1 MKIAAVV
8 VLSLIMFKNCSK
20 RDELIMDITE
30 IRYTAATRGYYYQ
43 VQVSPM
49 VMQIRMDRNTP
60 DELIYRVD
68 AESWDGLLALIEA
81 IELDKLESLKG
92 NKESQAV
99 DRSAYA
105 TLRVFTGEKEF
116 QSTPFDHGNPPEEIK
131 PLIDAVLLLAEDAGR
146 AEDK

>member
-1 MKIAAVV
+1 MIK
-8 VLSLIMFKNCSK
+8 SCSK

-68 AESWDGLLALIEA
+68 AENWDGLLALIEA
-81 IELDKLESLKG
+81 IDLKKLESLKG
-92 NKESQAV
+92 STELQAM

-105 TLRVFTGEKEF
+105 TLRVSTSEKQF
-116 QSTPFDHGNPPEEIK
+116 QSTPFDHGNPPAEIK
-131 PLIDAVLLLAEDAGR
+131 PLVDAVLELAESSAN
-146 AEDK
+146 E

>member
-1 MKIAAVV
+1 MKVALI
-8 VLSLIMFKNCSK
+8 VLLGLITLKGCSK

-49 VMQIRMDRNTP
+49 VMQIRMDRNTA

-68 AESWDGLLALIEA
+68 AENWDALLALIEA
-81 IELDKLESLKG
+81 IDLKKLESLRG
-92 NKESQAV
+92 STELQAV

-105 TLRVFTGEKEF
+105 TLRVFTTEKQF
-116 QSTPFDHGNPPEEIK
+116 QSTPFDQGNPPEEIK
-131 PLIDAVLLLAEDAGR
+131 SLIDAILELAENSAN
-146 AEDK
+146 E

>member
-8 VLSLIMFKNCSK
+8 LLSLFMFKNCSK
-20 RDELIMDITE
+20 RDEMIMDITE
-30 IRYTAATRGYYYQ
+30 IRYTAATRGYYFQ

-49 VMQIRMDRNTP
+49 MMQIRMDRNTP

-68 AESWDGLLALIEA
+68 AESWDALLALIEA
-81 IELDKLESLKG
+81 IDLDKLESLQG
-92 NKESQAV
+92 STELQAV
-99 DRSAYA
+99 DRAAYA

-131 PLIDAVLLLAEDAGR
+131 PLIDAVLMMAEEAGNT
-146 AEDK
+146 EEN

>member
-1 MKIAAVV
+1 MKVAAVV
-8 VLSLIMFKNCSK
+8 LLSLVMFKTCSK

-60 DELIYRVD
+60 DELVYRVD
-68 AESWDGLLALIEA
+68 AENWDALLALIEA
-81 IELDKLESLKG
+81 IDLKKLESLQG
-92 NKESQAV
+92 STELQAV

-105 TLRVFTGEKEF
+105 TLRVFTRERQF
-116 QSTPFDHGNPPEEIK
+116 QSSPFDHGNPPTEIQ
-131 PLIDAVLLLAEDAGR
+131 PLVSAILELAESSAN
-146 AEDK
+146 E

>member
-8 VLSLIMFKNCSK
+8 LLSLIMFKTCSK

-68 AESWDGLLALIEA
+68 AEDWDELLALIEA
-81 IELDKLESLKG
+81 IDLKKLESLKV
-92 NKESQAV
+92 NTELQAV

-105 TLRVFTGEKEF
+105 TLRVFTSEEQF
-116 QSTPFDHGNPPEEIK
+116 QSMPFDHGNPPEEIK
-131 PLIDAVLLLAEDAGR
+131 PLVDGILELAESMAN
-146 AEDK
+146 E

>member
-8 VLSLIMFKNCSK
+8 LLSLFMFKACSK

-60 DELIYRVD
+60 DELTYRVD
-68 AESWDGLLALIEA
+68 AENWDALLALIEA
-81 IELDKLESLKG
+81 IDLKKLESIQGSTEL
-92 NKESQAV
+92 QAV

-105 TLRVFTGEKEF
+105 TLRVFTREKQF
-116 QSTPFDHGNPPEEIK
+116 QSTPFDHGNPPEEIRQ
-131 PLIDAVLLLAEDAGR
+131 LVGAVLELAENSAN
-146 AEDK
+146 E

>member
-1 MKIAAVV
+1 MLKG
-8 VLSLIMFKNCSK
+8 CSK

-68 AESWDGLLALIEA
+68 AENWDGLLALIEA
-81 IELDKLESLKG
+81 IDLKKLESLQG
-92 NKESQAV
+92 NTELQAV

-105 TLRVFTGEKEF
+105 TLRVFTRERQF
-116 QSTPFDHGNPPEEIK
+116 QSAPFDHGNPPVEIK
-131 PLIDAVLLLAEDAGR
+131 ELVGAILELAEDSAD
-146 AEDK
+146 E